1 MERACYRRIGTQPC
15 PCPAF
20 RASEERV
27 VPAPSATATILRNG
41 VLTLLLV
48 VMGLALL
55 YAYRSQ
61 TPAVPTV
68 SITEAISDVNAGR
81 VTRLTIA
88 GNRATLEFADG
99 PRKQTNLP
107 DGAAGDDPLTRAI
120 TAYNQANPA
129 RPVQLRYEQTE
140 SSFSVIGSILLS
152 LLPVLL
158 IGGFFY
164 YAMNVARRRRDDG
177 G

>member
-1 MERACYRRIGTQPC
+1 MERACYRRIGQQPC

-20 RASEERV
+20 RAGDERV
-27 VPAPSATATILRNG
+27 VSAPSATATVFRNG

-61 TPAVPTV
+61 TPAVPSVT
-68 SITEAISDVNAGR
+68 ITEAISDVNAGQVAR
-81 VTRLTIA
+81 VTIT
-88 GNRATLEFADG
+88 GNRATIELRDG
-99 PRKQTNLP
+99 TKRLTNLP

-129 RPVQLRYEQTE
+129 RQVQLRYEQTDP
-140 SSFSVIGSILLS
+140 SFSVIGSVLLS

-164 YAMNVARRRRDDG
+164 YSMNVARRRRDDG